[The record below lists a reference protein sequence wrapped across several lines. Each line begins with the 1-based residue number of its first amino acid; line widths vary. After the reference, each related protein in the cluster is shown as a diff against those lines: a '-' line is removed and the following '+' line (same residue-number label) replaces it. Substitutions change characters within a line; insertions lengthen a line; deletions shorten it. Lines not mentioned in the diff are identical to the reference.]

1 MNVASA
7 VMLVAIHLFGAF
19 RVLLDGVPIDE
30 ARWGR
35 RKSKTL
41 IKLLALQP
49 LHQSSRQMHREELI
63 EVLWP
68 GQDSEQGL
76 NNFHKAV
83 HAARRALEPGLSAG
97 GSSRFLQ
104 MRDQLLMLQSD
115 EISVDVSEFEVLAEV
130 ALKTGARDQIEA
142 ALATYRGGSSRF
154 LQMRDQL

>member
-7 VMLVAIHLFGAF
+7 VMLVAIHLFGSF
-19 RVLLDGVPIDE
+19 RLLVDGVPIDE

-49 LHQSSRQMHREELI
+49 LRQSSRQMHREELI

-76 NNFHKAV
+76 NNFHKV
-83 HAARRALEPGLSAG
+83 LHAARRALEPGLSAG
-97 GSSRFLQ
+97 SSSRFLQ
-104 MRDQLLMLQSD
+104 MRDQLLILQNTI
-115 EISVDVSEFEVLAEV
+115 EISVDVSEFE
-130 ALKTGARDQIEA
+130 
-142 ALATYRGGSSRF
+142 
-154 LQMRDQL
+154 